1 MPLSNDRDRRGA
13 DRKIEGCSDIHATS
27 IENMIILLYILLFRH
42 PPLRELG
49 MRKSENFSPQ
59 EQK

>member
-27 IENMIILLYILLFRH
+27 IENIIILLFILFVSSASRVVGTLNT
-42 PPLRELG
+42 
-49 MRKSENFSPQ
+49 SE
-59 EQK
+59 